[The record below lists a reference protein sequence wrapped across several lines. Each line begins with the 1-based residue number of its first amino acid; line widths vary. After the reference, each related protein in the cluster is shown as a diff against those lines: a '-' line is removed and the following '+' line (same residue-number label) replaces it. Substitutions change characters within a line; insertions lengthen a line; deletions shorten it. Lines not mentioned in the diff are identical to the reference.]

1 MDARKRLT
9 AKERGSYHAYLN
21 NPNVSCSKLPRKS
34 LYRRK
39 KNKQAAGESP
49 TDSFLSDSYSL
60 ATTKDE
66 QTEQNPPEQLNKEF
80 EGPTSSNKLSE
91 ELGSDTLGEDMLETE
106 VLETEEVEM
115 KVPFLDQST
124 LDYPEDISF
133 DDHVKEND
141 ETGDKNDD
149 DDIILLEE
157 VLDHENNENANSD
170 AYDDAEITISEK
182 PIFDGSPLTLTMH
195 VIAINTFGMTEHLSG
210 STLAHL
216 HTLIWLHC
224 PKPNNCIRSLRQLWG
239 SFKDFHN
246 PIEWHYM
253 CTNCKKYIVKIN
265 LVQLNTAC
273 AALIVF
279 PIVQQLLVFFKTVFC
294 KPV

>member
-39 KNKQAAGESP
+39 KNKQAAGESL

-60 ATTKDE
+60 ATNKDE

-91 ELGSDTLGEDMLETE
+91 ELGSDSLSEVMLETE

-157 VLDHENNENANSD
+157 VLDHENKENANSD

-239 SFKDFHN
+239 SFKDFQN
-246 PIEWHYM
+246 PIE
-253 CTNCKKYIVKIN
+253 CTTC
-265 LVQLNTAC
+265 VQTVRS
-273 AALIVF
+273 I
-279 PIVQQLLVFFKTVFC
+279 LLKSTLFN
-294 KPV
+294 